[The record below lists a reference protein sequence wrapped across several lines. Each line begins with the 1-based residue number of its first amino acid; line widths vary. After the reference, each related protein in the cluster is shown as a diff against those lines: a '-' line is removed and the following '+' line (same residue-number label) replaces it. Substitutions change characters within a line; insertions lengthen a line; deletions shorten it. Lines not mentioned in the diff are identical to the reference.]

1 MKSLYPGQKVSS
13 VQVVFDFLAAHAINL
28 AKELADIFDMRRHAK
43 RAVQPRAWI
52 SNACISLNYVITYC
66 NTAYVNFS

>member
-13 VQVVFDFLAAHAINL
+13 VQGVFDFLAAHAINL

-43 RAVQPRAWI
+43 RAVQSRA
-52 SNACISLNYVITYC
+52 
-66 NTAYVNFS
+66 